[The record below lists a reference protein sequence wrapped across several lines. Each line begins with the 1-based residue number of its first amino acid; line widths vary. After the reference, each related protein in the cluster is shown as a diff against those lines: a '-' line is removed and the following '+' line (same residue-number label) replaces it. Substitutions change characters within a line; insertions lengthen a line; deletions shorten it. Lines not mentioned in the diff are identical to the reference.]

1 MAQHWHS
8 FAILMA
14 FYICYDIHAQTSV
27 LPLSCIV
34 PPRQPLLQKEVGAF
48 YMFLYS
54 VI

>member
-34 PPRQPLLQKEVGAF
+34 PPPAAPTSKRSGGILYVPL
-48 YMFLYS
+48 
-54 VI
+54 